1 MGKVELVGKL
11 RILEND
17 KHLKIMTNVRE
28 DIEKR
33 ETVREW
39 IRQKELW
46 KRGITALTI
55 TTNWMFFGSQET
67 SFNSQLDNMWLKR
80 LFSLSII
87 SKFKW

>member
-1 MGKVELVGKL
+1 MDKVELVEKL
-11 RILEND
+11 RILEKD
-17 KHLKIMTNVRE
+17 KRLKIMTNVRE
-28 DIEKR
+28 DVEKR

-55 TTNWMFFGSQET
+55 TNWMFFGSQET
-67 SFNSQLDNMWLKR
+67 SINCQLDNMWLKR
-80 LFSLSII
+80 LFSLSLI